1 MSSLRALVCLLC
13 LTAVPVLAQKHVLFV
28 ESSRVG
34 LTDKKASE
42 FLARIEAA
50 LTKEGLV
57 LARAKPAC
65 EGERTCLVAAARAE
79 AQDAVVSV
87 ALVMSLKSVIVDL
100 EAVSVATST
109 VLAQANF
116 KVKAADSTLP
126 DTVPTFARA
135 IGEQLGA
142 EAKAAL
148 EAKRAADA
156 PVKVQLEPPA
166 PAPVVVLPVAPA
178 PSRLPVVLTAV
189 GAGVALITAAVLVGV
204 AVSTQSQ
211 LPPRDSTREP
221 IPLDRAQQLVDGT
234 NTAYTGAVIAG
245 GAAGALGVTALI
257 LGVTSK

>member
-1 MSSLRALVCLLC
+1 MSCLRALVCLLC
-13 LTAVPVLAQKHVLFV
+13 LEAAPALAQNALFV

-65 EGERTCLVAAARAE
+65 AGDRTCLVTTARAE
-79 AQDAVVSV
+79 RQDAVVSV

-100 EAVSVATST
+100 EAVSVTSST

-116 KVKAADSTLP
+116 KVKAIDSTLP
-126 DTVPTFARA
+126 ESVPAFARA
-135 IGEQLGA
+135 IGEQLAA

-156 PVKVQLEPPA
+156 PVKVQLEPP
-166 PAPVVVLPVAPA
+166 PATVVVLPPA
-178 PSRLPVVLTAV
+178 PLPSRAPVVLTVV
-189 GAGVALITAAVLVGV
+189 GAGAALIAAAVLVGV
-204 AVSTQSQ
+204 GVSTQSQ
-211 LPPRDSTREP
+211 LPPRDSSRDP
-221 IPLDRAQQLVDGT
+221 ISRDRAQQLIDGT
-234 NTAYTGAVIAG
+234 NTAYTGALIAG
-245 GAAGALGVTALI
+245 GAAGALGLTALI